1 MKKFI
6 KLLFSICL
14 LFSSISLL
22 AVGYFDNIIGDTY
35 NVVKGSELIIDNTY
49 NIVSARS
56 ENLISVG
63 KNGTQSIGGHR
74 ANISIFGIIP
84 IKTVSVIE
92 VKSIEICVLGTPFGI
107 KMFTEGVLVVGYS
120 DIDTDD
126 GVKNPSKDAGIRK
139 GDTILKING
148 KDVQNNSD
156 VQNIIRSTNGKAI
169 DVLIKRNE
177 SQFSVK
183 LTPIYSNTDKVYK
196 IGIWIRDSSAGIGT
210 LTYYDPETNV
220 VAGLGHGICDT
231 DTGELVPCESGQ
243 FVGAEIVG
251 IKKSSK
257 DVTGELQG
265 VFSGGVTAEI
275 ACNEMTG
282 VFGFANK
289 PIASANTMEIALK
302 QEIKQGKAQI
312 LTTLDGGQPQYYD
325 CVIKKVYHNDSS
337 KIKNMVIEVTDPDLI
352 AKTGG
357 IVQGMSGSPI
367 IQNGKL
373 VGAVT
378 HVLVDDPTRG
388 YAIFAENMLETA
400 QQVAD
405 EKALKDAS

>member
-1 MKKFI
+1 M
-6 KLLFSICL
+6 
-14 LFSSISLL
+14 
-22 AVGYFDNIIGDTY
+22 
-35 NVVKGSELIIDNTY
+35 
-49 NIVSARS
+49 
-56 ENLISVG
+56 
-63 KNGTQSIGGHR
+63 
-74 ANISIFGIIP
+74 
-84 IKTVSVIE
+84 
-92 VKSIEICVLGTPFGI
+92 
-107 KMFTEGVLVVGYS
+107 
-120 DIDTDD
+120 
-126 GVKNPSKDAGIRK
+126 
-139 GDTILKING
+139 
-148 KDVQNNSD
+148 
-156 VQNIIRSTNGKAI
+156 
-169 DVLIKRNE
+169 IKRNE

-357 IVQGMSGSPI
+357 IVQGMSGSPL

-373 VGAVT
+373 IGAVT
-378 HVLVDDPTRG
+378 HVLVDDPTKG

-400 QQVAD
+400 QSVA
-405 EKALKDAS
+405 EQQLKEAS